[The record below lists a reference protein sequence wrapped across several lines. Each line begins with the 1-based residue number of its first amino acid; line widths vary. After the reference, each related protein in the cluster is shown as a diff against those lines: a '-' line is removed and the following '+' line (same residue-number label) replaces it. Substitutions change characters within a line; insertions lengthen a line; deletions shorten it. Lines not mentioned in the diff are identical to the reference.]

1 MIKRENESPL
11 QATIRMN
18 KVIDVDGYRLF
29 QSSFDPDEQGTVLSV
44 SYDRPGMQLTYT
56 GYFLLFVGFVWTLF
70 SKKSRFGRLRKELGE
85 MKNNAPFC
93 LLFFLILSG
102 ISSMRGVHDGKMQ
115 GAKTVE
121 EQKAVIDRVFA
132 DQRGLIEKYVDKD
145 VTKVPQ
151 VFIPYKEVL
160 DIYHAGLQVPDDVTL
175 MWCDDNYGYIRH
187 FPTAEECARKGGNG
201 VYYHVSYWGRPHDH
215 LWLSTMS
222 PYLIFQQMK
231 LAYDRGIQKM

>member
-1 MIKRENESPL
+1 
-11 QATIRMN
+11 MN

-102 ISSMRGVHDGKMQ
+102 ISSMQVLSAQQNLFLSAAITHSSATPSCGFSTTLCFFFTCR
-115 GAKTVE
+115 
-121 EQKAVIDRVFA
+121 
-132 DQRGLIEKYVDKD
+132 
-145 VTKVPQ
+145 KV
-151 VFIPYKEVL
+151 
-160 DIYHAGLQVPDDVTL
+160 
-175 MWCDDNYGYIRH
+175 R
-187 FPTAEECARKGGNG
+187 
-201 VYYHVSYWGRPHDH
+201 
-215 LWLSTMS
+215 
-222 PYLIFQQMK
+222 
-231 LAYDRGIQKM
+231 